1 MSKIK
6 MKFIFRVALFHDNR
20 PLFKTPRSILFH
32 SFRQKNIGKV
42 DLILFLTET
51 SSSPKFIKSSQ
62 KIRILILNHVF
73 CIMFVV
79 KYLYYHIYLKFTL

>member
-1 MSKIK
+1 

-32 SFRQKNIGKV
+32 SFRLKNIGKV
-42 DLILFLTET
+42 DTLVFLTET
-51 SSSPKFIKSSQ
+51 SNSPKFIKSSQ

-73 CIMFVV
+73 CIMFCV
-79 KYLYYHIYLKFTL
+79 KYLYYHIHSKLTL